1 MVQIKRNL
9 VNLLGL
15 LTLLTFLMAG
25 CSAAPATSTPDIQVT
40 VEARVAPAL
49 VDSITPTP
57 VATPT
62 ARRTHALT
70 STSTP
75 VPTANP
81 TATTVS
87 QPIPPNTP
95 SKPPVSEL
103 TIRES
108 GIKFLENGQLEKA
121 IQSFSKYIQSHPT
134 DLMSLVLRSD
144 AYRASFE
151 FQNAL
156 DDLNIALGIP
166 LIYQIPEATKN
177 QENDHKKT
185 LFTMIGLLSFELDL
199 LDDAIRNLD
208 HYLDV
213 DEKTITASEAASHL
227 ETQQS
232 IQWLIDGNGYLD
244 TGLYR
249 EAIENFTAFIECS
262 WNGSPSSE
270 YLSDLIYPK
279 GCGHNNYHNNIF
291 LDYSEAYP
299 QGSHPI
305 GYFRRAIALKGLGEV
320 EKALIDFKQVIELDS
335 NNDRK
340 YAQKAYRQKGVIYG
354 GLGQHERAIQDFD
367 EAINCDPQD
376 AGTYAN
382 RGLTYYKLA
391 QYERAIQ
398 DYDEAIHLNPEF
410 GYAYYHRGGA
420 YRAIGDLES
429 AVRDLAKAKELR
441 D

>member
-1 MVQIKRNL
+1 MIKGKGKPA
-9 VNLLGL
+9 VFLGL
-15 LTLLTFLMAG
+15 LTLLTFLVAA
-25 CSAAPATSTPDIQVT
+25 CSSEPATATPDMEAM
-40 VEARVAPAL
+40 VEAAVAAAL

-62 ARRTHALT
+62 AIRTPVPT
-70 STSTP
+70 STFTP

-81 TATTVS
+81 TATIAS
-87 QPIPPNTP
+87 QPIPTNTP

-103 TIRES
+103 TTREI
-108 GIKFLENGQLEKA
+108 GIKFLENGELEKA
-121 IQSFSKYIQSHPT
+121 IQSFSKYIESHPV
-134 DLMSLVLRSD
+134 DLTSLLLRSD

-166 LIYQIPEATKN
+166 LTSLIPEATRN
-177 QENDHKKT
+177 QESDHKKD
-185 LFTMIGLLSFELDL
+185 LFAVIGLLSFELDL
-199 LDDAIRNLD
+199 LDNAIRNLD

-213 DEKTITASEAASHL
+213 DVKAITASEAASYS
-227 ETQQS
+227 ETQKS

-249 EAIENFTAFIECS
+249 GAIENFTTFIECS
-262 WNGSPSSE
+262 WNGKPSST

-291 LDYSEAYP
+291 LDYSEAHP
-299 QGSHPI
+299 QGSHPV
-305 GYFRRAIALKGLGEV
+305 GYYQRGLALKGLGEV
-320 EKALIDFKQVIELDS
+320 EKALVDFKQVIELDS
-335 NNDRK
+335 NNSRK
-340 YAQKAYRQKGVIYG
+340 YSQKAYRQKGAIYG

-367 EAINCDPQD
+367 EAINLDPEH

-398 DYDEAIHLNPEF
+398 NYDEAIRLNPEF

-420 YRAIGDLES
+420 YKAISDSE
-429 AVRDLAKAKELR
+429 AAARDFAKAKELR